1 MKSNLEY
8 VKALPCS
15 KETLVMR
22 VKKLREKK
30 SEDRLKEPFV
40 ALKILVDKSMIVQKA
55 RHEQLVANFEKRQKE
70 FLEKLKTDP
79 NAKKP
84 RQPGKVF
91 SWDLE
96 MKEALLK
103 LIQTKKDLY
112 TIARPRGTTVED
124 WVRQYMDEELKV
136 KKINN
141 LTSNLK
147 TDNKVFTIS

>member
-1 MKSNLEY
+1 
-8 VKALPCS
+8 
-15 KETLVMR
+15 MR

-112 TIARPRGTTVED
+112 TITRPRGTTVED
-124 WVRQYMDEELKV
+124 WVKQYMDEELKV
-136 KKINN
+136 KKIII
-141 LTSNLK
+141 LSQILK
-147 TDNKVFTIS
+147 QTIKYSL